1 MMGSGTVW
9 YRGTRFRLGRGQ
21 HCYAMWAA
29 DGPPDRPVEWW
40 PESPAGWSAAWAR
53 FTALEPPG
61 AIVHLSPPT
70 GRPRRAVAAVSLLGA
85 GVLCGVASLFPGYL
99 AGKSLASEPDLLVSH
114 LAYLAVWT
122 ASAGLIWSGGQRR
135 WAGAL
140 LGLGTSVVTFGFF
153 LSDVGEVVAGGAR
166 LLGAG
171 LVLGV
176 LGWLACTAGGALA
189 VQIPAA
195 GAPRWPRRRPWDA
208 RLIPAAATLA
218 AVGAACAFAPSWD
231 RYTLRTATGLSQTL
245 TAGNSFANPAAV
257 MAGDFAVMA
266 GLVLVV
272 VIAALWRPARL
283 GAALLA
289 GAVIPMVAEA
299 VTALIEV
306 GEPTS
311 SAQFGIAPAQAARVG
326 LTIGASVTA
335 AFWIYCGF
343 VLVLVLICAWLLWP
357 ARRPV
362 PLAGGG
368 YPARPGTDPA
378 LGGGPWRSTGDLVPA
393 AADRTGGPAVST
405 DPPTR

>member
-1 MMGSGTVW
+1 M
-9 YRGTRFRLGRGQ
+9 
-21 HCYAMWAA
+21 
-29 DGPPDRPVEWW
+29 
-40 PESPAGWSAAWAR
+40 
-53 FTALEPPG
+53 
-61 AIVHLSPPT
+61 
-70 GRPRRAVAAVSLLGA
+70 
-85 GVLCGVASLFPGYL
+85 LCGVASLFPGYL
-99 AGKSLASEPDLLVSH
+99 AGKSLASQPDLLVSH
-114 LAYLAVWT
+114 LAYLAVWA
-122 ASAGLIWSGGQRR
+122 ASAALIWSGGHR
-135 WAGAL
+135 WRVGAL

-153 LSDVGEVVAGGAR
+153 LSDAGEVIAGGAR

-171 LVLGV
+171 LVLGTA
-176 LGWLACTAGGALA
+176 GWLACTAGGALA
-189 VQIPAA
+189 VRIPAA
-195 GAPRWPRRRPWDA
+195 GAPRWPRRRPWGA
-208 RLIPAAATLA
+208 WLIPAAATLA

-245 TAGNSFANPAAV
+245 TAGNSFANPAPV
-257 MAGDFAVMA
+257 LAGDIAVMA

-272 VIAALWRPARL
+272 VVAALWRPARL

-311 SAQFGIAPAQAARVG
+311 AAQFGISPAQAARVG
-326 LTIGASVTA
+326 LTISASVTA

-343 VLVLVLICAWLLWP
+343 VLALVMICAWLLWP

-368 YPARPGTDPA
+368 YPARPGTGPA
-378 LGGGPWRSTGDLVPA
+378 LGGGPWRSTGELVPA
-393 AADRTGGPAVST
+393 HADRTDGPAGSA